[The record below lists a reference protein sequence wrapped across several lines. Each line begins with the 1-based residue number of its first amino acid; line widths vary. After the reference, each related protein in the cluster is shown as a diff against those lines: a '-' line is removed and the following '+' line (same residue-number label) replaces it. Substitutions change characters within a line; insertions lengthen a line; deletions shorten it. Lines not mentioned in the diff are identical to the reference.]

1 MNSEGVP
8 GLDWHRG
15 SPHGL
20 LTRPLTVTRKRSL
33 LIRTLILIGAQSVV
47 PRSSSLTR
55 RLLICASW
63 FCLLLSIKVLPWP
76 CHFYFE
82 CWKAS
87 PGTSGGN
94 FFAKLGSL
102 KLKLPKLFTL
112 FLKSFSDAL
121 KDSNSIGTTPN
132 KARSQGPSDPNMY
145 YLRDKIKVLKGLINF

>member
-47 PRSSSLTR
+47 SRSSSLTR

-63 FCLLLSIKVLPWP
+63 FCLHLSIKVLPWP

-112 FLKSFSDAL
+112 FKKKYSQMPEKIVTVSEPHQTKLEVKEFPTQTCMTYMTNLKL
-121 KDSNSIGTTPN
+121 
-132 KARSQGPSDPNMY
+132 
-145 YLRDKIKVLKGLINF
+145 

>member
-47 PRSSSLTR
+47 SRSSSLMR

-121 KDSNSIGTTPN
+121 KDSNSIGTTPY
-132 KARSQGPSDPNMY
+132 KARSKGISAPNMY
-145 YLRDKIKVLKGLINF
+145 DSHDKIEVLKGLINF